1 MEDFS
6 RVVGVA
12 YREAVATTRIGGTQ
26 STKTNLGLAVL
37 V

>member
-1 MEDFS
+1 MKDFP

-12 YREAVATTRIGGTQ
+12 YREDVSTTRIGGTQ